1 MAGESYAHLYCG
13 YWVRHGSEQPYRK
26 LPMLEGFTG
35 LRKSLG
41 SHMEPRAST
50 LRFSAPVINLDDVKH
65 DEVSVYVWICICI
78 WGIDVICH
86 SC

>member
-35 LRKSLG
+35 LRRYQGNHVEL
-41 SHMEPRAST
+41 RAST
-50 LRFSAPVINLDDVKH
+50 LRFLAPVKMGDVKQEWFGGF
-65 DEVSVYVWICICI
+65 DLVL
-78 WGIDVICH
+78 WGIVRICH
-86 SC
+86 SY